1 MLLLCSSEISSS
13 NHSCCKEMSSNCR
26 TCCIEESRYSGE
38 KEVPDPRSDD
48 DEDVY
53 ESRPDR
59 RHDPPEPDDDE
70 NDPLCWKF
78 FSEQG
83 TDAGA
88 DSNPLVWSRLLGRAD
103 ELRSSRNLREC
114 RGMGIGNHGGTPLR
128 RKPLQPSLT
137 LYKRRNTVCH
147 LMYEQEHSK
156 RSHRIEL
163 TRWSRS
169 WNHG

>member
-1 MLLLCSSEISSS
+1 M
-13 NHSCCKEMSSNCR
+13 
-26 TCCIEESRYSGE
+26 
-38 KEVPDPRSDD
+38 PDPRSDD

-103 ELRSSRNLREC
+103 DHDVRCEVAETSENVE
-114 RGMGIGNHGGTPLR
+114 
-128 RKPLQPSLT
+128 
-137 LYKRRNTVCH
+137 V
-147 LMYEQEHSK
+147 
-156 RSHRIEL
+156 
-163 TRWSRS
+163 WV
-169 WNHG
+169 